1 MINISIAGIGGQ
13 GSVLAARILAQAA
26 LARGWQVRTCETTGM
41 AQRGGDVTSHVRM
54 GNKGEVVYSP
64 LPARGSVDVLIALEP
79 GEGARNLP
87 LLKNGGLLVVATTGQ
102 PPATADLSAAPYD
115 PSAVL
120 DELRRQG
127 VSLLVVDDQKLCG
140 CLGSRKALNIVMLAA
155 TLAAV
160 SPDGPYASSGLSGQ
174 LGIDEMRQ
182 AVKECVK
189 PRFAEMNM
197 RAIDLACE
205 YVSDELGLGD
215 ES

>member
-26 LARGWQVRTCETTGM
+26 LAKGWQVRTCETTGM

-54 GNKGEVVYSP
+54 GNKGEAVHSP
-64 LPARGSVDVLIALEP
+64 LPSKGSVDVLIALEP

-102 PPATADLSAAPYD
+102 PPATADLAAAPYD
-115 PSAVL
+115 PAAIL
-120 DELRRQG
+120 EELKRQG
-127 VSLLVVDDQKLCG
+127 VNLLVINDQKLCES
-140 CLGSRKALNIVMLAA
+140 LGSRKALNIVMLAA

-160 SPDGPYASSGLSGQ
+160 SPEGPYAASSLSGQ

-182 AVKECVK
+182 AVRECVK
-189 PRFAEMNM
+189 PRFVDMNM
-197 RAIDLACE
+197 KAIDLARD
-205 YVSDELGLGD
+205 YVLAELALSVEG
-215 ES
+215 

>member
-54 GNKGEVVYSP
+54 GDKGEVVHSP
-64 LPARGSVDVLIALEP
+64 LPAKGSVDVLIALEP

-87 LLKNGGLLVVATTGQ
+87 LLKKGGLLVTAMTGQ
-102 PPATADLSAAPYD
+102 PPATADLAAAPYD
-115 PSAVL
+115 AAAVL
-120 DELRRQG
+120 SELKNQG
-127 VSLLVVDDQKLCG
+127 VRLLVVDDQKLCER
-140 CLGSRKALNIVMLAA
+140 LGSRKALNIVMLAA

-160 SPDGPYASSGLSGQ
+160 SPEGPYAGVLSGQ
-174 LGIDEMRQ
+174 LGVDEMRQ

-189 PRFAEMNM
+189 PRFVEMNM
-197 RAIDLACE
+197 RAIDLAQA
-205 YVSDELGLGD
+205 YVADALDPAQGR
-215 ES
+215 

>member
-54 GNKGEVVYSP
+54 GNKGEAVYSP

-127 VSLLVVDDQKLCG
+127 VNLLVVDDQKLCG

-189 PRFAEMNM
+189 PRFVEMNM